1 MPADFKE
8 FKWFLGERNGNPSIL
23 AWRIPWTKE
32 AGGLKS
38 MGSQRVQYNWVTN
51 TLSDFIKVKHQVSC
65 VNLMKVKME
74 SEKAGLKLNIQKTK
88 IMASGLIT
96 SWKMGKLWKEWQTL
110 FSWAPITADSDC
122 SYGIERCL
130 FHVKNVMTNLDSN
143 WKAETLLCQKC
154 LSSQSYGFSS
164 SHAWMW
170 ELDYKESW
178 ALKIWC
184 FLNCGV
190 GEDYWDLDCKEIQSV
205 HPKGNQF
212 WIFIGRTDAE
222 P

>member
-1 MPADFKE
+1 
-8 FKWFLGERNGNPSIL
+8 
-23 AWRIPWTKE
+23 
-32 AGGLKS
+32 
-38 MGSQRVQYNWVTN
+38 
-51 TLSDFIKVKHQVSC
+51 
-65 VNLMKVKME
+65 
-74 SEKAGLKLNIQKTK
+74 
-88 IMASGLIT
+88 
-96 SWKMGKLWKEWQTL
+96 MGKLWKEWQTL

-143 WKAETLLCQKC
+143 WKAQTLLCQRC
-154 LSSQSYGFSS
+154 LSSQSYDFSS

-212 WIFIGRTDAE
+212 WIFIRRTDAE
-222 P
+222 AETPILWPLDAKSWLIGIDSDAGKDWGQEKKGTTEMIVWHHQLNGLEIEQILGDGGGQGNLVCCSPRGHEELDTTEWLNWTETE